1 MRKPKSFLRV
11 FTDTGP
17 LVALAVAIAL
27 MIGIVG
33 PASAQFF
40 NFGGPSRPAPR
51 SGGGWFGG
59 DFFQPFQ
66 QTPSQ
71 QQAPRQDFS
80 RAPGPAKR
88 DTVPER
94 NVLVLGDAMADWLGY
109 GLEDAYAEQPDMG
122 VIRKHKTVSG
132 LIKYQP
138 RGEPADWAAAAKAIL
153 ATEKPDAIVVMLG
166 LHDRVAIREAL
177 TEKKTDKK
185 EDKKDARAKPGDAKS
200 KPESSTDAAKSDAGK
215 PDTAKA
221 DGTKADTAKTDTA
234 KTDTAKADD
243 AEDDDAPQIAAPE
256 KGARAGGGLYE
267 FRDERWVELYAK
279 KIEELI
285 GVLKSKGVPVL
296 WVGLPAIRGQ
306 KGTSDLLF
314 LDALYRDGAGKA
326 GITYVDVWD
335 GFVDE
340 GGRFMQRGPDFEGQP
355 RKLRADD
362 GVFFTKAGARKL
374 AHYVERE
381 VTRLLAGRSGPIAV
395 PIEPV
400 TPDANVVP
408 GQPAPRPLAGP
419 VMPLVASSVGT
430 DQLLGGP
437 GSRPAGVDALA
448 ARTLVKGE
456 ALAAPAGRADDYAWP
471 RREIGREQA
480 KGDTPMAATSPS
492 GTVAAVPGQKQ
503 LLLPPPQQTFQQ
515 QKRQPPP
522 TQIRPAQNNN
532 GPSLRDFFGGFGAP
546 PSQPAPPPA
555 AHRVDRQPR
564 ACRVRRV
571 VSDDRP
577 KSRRAIS
584 CDSGETRVSRRC
596 RAARRQRRY
605 AGMRADLSV
614 IAPARRRTA
623 RWARHQQ
630 RQRKTNSTCDQQR
643 AERIFLH
650 GFCHRLL
657 AAANGVAAVFIGV
670 LGIVDGGIGGV
681 AGGILGLAVEILHRA
696 GGFARAAL
704 GLRLRIASHVANSA
718 FDLTGKIL
726 GRADNSIL
734 VHRGLS
740 CFQRM

>member
-17 LVALAVAIAL
+17 LVALGVAIAL

-51 SGGGWFGG
+51 SGGVWFGG

-66 QTPSQ
+66 QQAP
-71 QQAPRQDFS
+71 QAPRQDFS
-80 RAPGPAKR
+80 RAPAPAKR

-109 GLEDAYAEQPDMG
+109 GLEDAYGEQPDMG

-166 LHDRVAIREAL
+166 LNDRVSIREAAP
-177 TEKKTDKK
+177 EKKSDKK
-185 EDKKDARAKPGDAKS
+185 DDKKDARAKPGDAKS
-200 KPESSTDAAKSDAGK
+200 KPESSTDKSDAGK
-215 PDTAKA
+215 SDTAKA

-234 KTDTAKADD
+234 KADD
-243 AEDDDAPQIAAPE
+243 ADDDDTPQIAAPE
-256 KGARAGGGLYE
+256 KRAGGGLYE

-306 KGTSDLLF
+306 KGTADLLF

-340 GGRFMQRGPDFEGQP
+340 AGRFLQKGPDFEGQI
-355 RKLRADD
+355 RQLRTAD
-362 GVFFTKAGARKL
+362 GVFFTRPGARKL

-381 VTRLLAGRSGPIAV
+381 VTRLLASRSGPIAV
-395 PIEPV
+395 PIEPA
-400 TPDANVVP
+400 TPEANVAP

-437 GSRPAGVDALA
+437 GSRPAAVDALA

-456 ALAAPAGRADDYAWP
+456 ALAPPAGRADDYAWP
-471 RREIGREQA
+471 PREIGREQA
-480 KGDTPMAATSPS
+480 RGDTP
-492 GTVAAVPGQKQ
+492 VAAASPGGTGAAAPGQRQ
-503 LLLPPPQQTFQQ
+503 LLLPPPQQTLQQ
-515 QKRQPPP
+515 QRKPQQPQQPQQP
-522 TQIRPAQNNN
+522 LQLRPAQNN
-532 GPSLRDFFGGFGAP
+532 GPSLRDFFGGFGAAP
-546 PSQPAPPPA
+546 RQPAPP
-555 AHRVDRQPR
+555 
-564 ACRVRRV
+564 
-571 VSDDRP
+571 
-577 KSRRAIS
+577 
-584 CDSGETRVSRRC
+584 
-596 RAARRQRRY
+596 
-605 AGMRADLSV
+605 
-614 IAPARRRTA
+614 
-623 RWARHQQ
+623 
-630 RQRKTNSTCDQQR
+630 
-643 AERIFLH
+643 
-650 GFCHRLL
+650 
-657 AAANGVAAVFIGV
+657 AAAPPRGPITPGAPRPPGNVG
-670 LGIVDGGIGGV
+670 
-681 AGGILGLAVEILHRA
+681 R
-696 GGFARAAL
+696 
-704 GLRLRIASHVANSA
+704 SA
-718 FDLTGKIL
+718 EVPPGNVTRF
-726 GRADNSIL
+726 
-734 VHRGLS
+734 
-740 CFQRM
+740 